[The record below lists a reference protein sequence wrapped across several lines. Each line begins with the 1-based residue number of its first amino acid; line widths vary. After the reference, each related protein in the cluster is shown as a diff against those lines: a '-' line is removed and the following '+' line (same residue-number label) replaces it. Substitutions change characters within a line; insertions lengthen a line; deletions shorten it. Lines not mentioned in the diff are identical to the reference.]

1 MTWHRLHAGH
11 QGKSQKS
18 CQHWEVKAEFT
29 NGTTL
34 QSSEPRICLW
44 YLILV
49 GHESVI
55 FVQSSRY
62 IFVNLLEWQS
72 TVFSCVSKRHLVFE
86 FASLYDSPWIARPR
100 QCLFYIKLS
109 FREWRLSTQPFL
121 GFTYWFREPE
131 KHCRGTSQGIVN
143 LDLGMLRHRKSFRQ
157 DCVNHQPLRRTG
169 GKAEVWWEAVTTS
182 IA

>member
-1 MTWHRLHAGH
+1 MWLGIGLHAGH

-44 YLILV
+44 YLILL
-49 GHESVI
+49 GHESLI
-55 FVQSSRY
+55 FEQSSRY
-62 IFVNLLEWQS
+62 IFVNLLGWQS

-86 FASLYDSPWIARPR
+86 FASLYDSPWIAWPL

-131 KHCRGTSQGIVN
+131 KGCRGTSQVIVN
-143 LDLGMLRHRKSFRQ
+143 LDLGMPRHRKSFRPRLLITSLSEGQ
-157 DCVNHQPLRRTG
+157 M
-169 GKAEVWWEAVTTS
+169 GKQKCDGKLWPQV
-182 IA
+182 